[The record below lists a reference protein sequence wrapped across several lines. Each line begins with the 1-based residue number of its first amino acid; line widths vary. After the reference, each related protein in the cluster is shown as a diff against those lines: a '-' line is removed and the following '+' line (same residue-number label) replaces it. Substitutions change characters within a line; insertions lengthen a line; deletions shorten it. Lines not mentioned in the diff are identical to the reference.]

1 MPRKFKGEIKL
12 NIMVFLSFIL
22 FTALVGLLSWLKTR
36 NDDLSSQD
44 GYFLA
49 GRSLTGVFIAGS
61 LMLTNLSTE
70 QMVGLNGQGY
80 KFTMAV
86 MAWEVTS
93 AFALVLMAQIF
104 LPRYLKSGITTIPNF
119 LEERYDKSTRILV
132 SILFLIGYIVAY
144 LPTVLYSGALVLNG
158 IFDVPNIFGI
168 SEIKALIVTVW
179 AIGIVGSIY
188 VIFGGL
194 KAAVSADTFN
204 GVGLL
209 IGGFMITVFALIKLG
224 GGSFSGGINTL
235 ITNHP
240 EKLNAIGDVNSPVPW
255 STLFTG
261 MFFNNLFYWCT
272 NQSIVQRTL
281 GAKSLK
287 EGQKGVFL
295 AGFFKLLG
303 PLYLVLPGIIA
314 FHLYGDSLS
323 NPDMAYP
330 MLVVDVLPKP
340 LAGFFAAVLFGA
352 ILSSF
357 NGALNSSVTLFT
369 LDIYRPIF
377 NSNATDKD
385 LVKVGKIFGAI
396 LAMTSMVIAPF
407 IMYASSG
414 LYNYLQEFNGFFN
427 VPILAAILVGFFTKK
442 VPAIAPKIALVF
454 HIVFYSLS
462 KIFFT
467 HINFLHIL
475 GILFPTC
482 VIIMLIVG
490 KVKPRETEY
499 VQEYTEQVSIVP
511 WNKSKI
517 VSIIITIL
525 MFCIYL
531 LFSKIGI
538 AA

>member
-1 MPRKFKGEIKL
+1 M
-12 NIMVFLSFIL
+12 
-22 FTALVGLLSWLKTR
+22 
-36 NDDLSSQD
+36 
-44 GYFLA
+44 
-49 GRSLTGVFIAGS
+49 
-61 LMLTNLSTE
+61 
-70 QMVGLNGQGY
+70 
-80 KFTMAV
+80 
-86 MAWEVTS
+86 
-93 AFALVLMAQIF
+93 
-104 LPRYLKSGITTIPNF
+104 
-119 LEERYDKSTRILV
+119 
-132 SILFLIGYIVAY
+132 
-144 LPTVLYSGALVLNG
+144 
-158 IFDVPNIFGI
+158 
-168 SEIKALIVTVW
+168 
-179 AIGIVGSIY
+179 
-188 VIFGGL
+188 
-194 KAAVSADTFN
+194 
-204 GVGLL
+204 
-209 IGGFMITVFALIKLG
+209 
-224 GGSFSGGINTL
+224 
-235 ITNHP
+235 
-240 EKLNAIGDVNSPVPW
+240 
-255 STLFTG
+255 
-261 MFFNNLFYWCT
+261 
-272 NQSIVQRTL
+272 
-281 GAKSLK
+281 K

-396 LAMTSMVIAPF
+396 LAMASMVIAPF